1 MRKLIANVEQF
12 TQLREVNY
20 VLILKSAVC
29 FFSKQVIVLSI
40 YFLERRFDHRYL
52 FDERSNL

>member
-20 VLILKSAVC
+20 VLILKSTVC
-29 FFSKQVIVLSI
+29 FFSKRVIVLSM
-40 YFLERRFDHRYL
+40 YLLKRKFDSSILVR
-52 FDERSNL
+52 